1 MLKSACLPTLVALIV
16 VLFVP
21 QDDHITSKPQS
32 LYSCL
37 LTDSS
42 AEPLRRG
49 DLLNAINKLAGDRA
63 QTLKNPLLTR
73 PTAVKR

>member
-1 MLKSACLPTLVALIV
+1 VFKSTCLTYAALIV
-16 VLFVP
+16 VLLVT
-21 QDDHITSKPQS
+21 QDDHITSKPQPV
-32 LYSCL
+32 YYCL

-63 QTLKNPLLTR
+63 QTLKNPLLIR
-73 PTAVKR
+73 PAAIKRR